1 MKYIFPSPPARAISF
16 SLVRITTLG
25 QSVYPDIALHISDY
39 YINIALYIIFDR
51 QRYVKLMYYEAQE
64 TIITVRFGVMVLN
77 ATFNNMSAM
86 SWRYVY

>member
-1 MKYIFPSPPARAISF
+1 MGYTDCPRVVARTMKYIFPSPPARAISF

-51 QRYVKLMYYEAQE
+51 Q
-64 TIITVRFGVMVLN
+64 
-77 ATFNNMSAM
+77 NMQN
-86 SWRYVY
+86 